1 MVRSGGPA
9 PWEGGI
15 RAKDDA
21 LDVLQI
27 LNLAVDAL
35 GDAGLVVEAV
45 QAQELIELI
54 EHRLTLGQ

>member
-1 MVRSGGPA
+1 MRFA
-9 PWEGGI
+9 DEI
-15 RAKDDA
+15 TLAKDEA

-35 GDAGLVVEAV
+35 GEAGLVVEAV

-54 EHRLTLGQ
+54 EDRLTAGE